1 MSRTSKTYGGLLSA
15 ALVAGLAFAP
25 AAVAQECDSCGKGP
39 CPPYYKYH
47 YEGPPKIKFKC
58 GCPRPIC
65 DPCNLPHYGYFPTC
79 WHPWPFP
86 PDWSHCAVPPP
97 ATLVP
102 SEHPGRMRTM
112 SEPPKGGETPMP
124 RPDRGGGESRS
135 ANS

>member
-1 MSRTSKTYGGLLSA
+1 RTSKTYGGLLSA
-15 ALVAGLAFAP
+15 VLVAGLAFAP
-25 AAVAQECDSCGKGP
+25 AAVAQQCDSCGKGP

-86 PDWSHCAVPPP
+86 RNECPCHHPQPDVLLPYGDNTGMPHRLAPSDATSPPRSLAPVPP
-97 ATLVP
+97 A
-102 SEHPGRMRTM
+102 S
-112 SEPPKGGETPMP
+112 
-124 RPDRGGGESRS
+124 
-135 ANS
+135 